1 MFNVGDEFMDDINIE
16 KTIKDVQVLM
26 CTTYLSV
33 GVDILDRY
41 NFSIYFEDLM
51 MPQEVEQFANR
62 LRSNDLFIN
71 MYVAKNDSEGNT
83 RSLHKY
89 KEVNFEID
97 DEEKKFV
104 LSVIHLCNS
113 MIERNNK
120 EFKSNAIVYAMLKD
134 CTFIE
139 HNDIDDKYYLNLT
152 AYKTVCF
159 ERKYRDYV
167 QQLPVLMKG
176 MQAYGYEVTSIDR
189 RSFECDGLED
199 FANLKD
205 FIKLAYNEQLQLN
218 TSHIEDLLGI
228 LNEGNLVSYKQVL
241 SGSFD
246 VRKGKEWKLDL
257 TANRLTAKSV
267 EVFEKVVPIY
277 ASLSK
282 RYDCDE
288 IRNIFEACRNKN
300 KSFNFAA
307 IGRIRTLVNL
317 MYNDKNNRLDMPIKD
332 FMIATYK
339 FSELGSAKKS
349 DIIDFCNNQAEYYA
363 QQESRNG
370 VVINYSMLMMDK
382 LKDKFYK
389 LFRCLIDVGKPQK
402 KNGNKCKMERIE
414 LLWKEKTDGVT
425 DINKKAFELYDLL
438 GIDDINTT
446 VVDNVSNNNDD
457 II

>member
-1 MFNVGDEFMDDINIE
+1 
-16 KTIKDVQVLM
+16 
-26 CTTYLSV
+26 
-33 GVDILDRY
+33 
-41 NFSIYFEDLM
+41 
-51 MPQEVEQFANR
+51 
-62 LRSNDLFIN
+62 

-189 RSFECDGLED
+189 RSFECNGLED

-218 TSHIEDLLGI
+218 TSHIEDLLDI
-228 LNEGNLVSYKQVL
+228 LNEGNLASYKQVL

-257 TANRLTAKSV
+257 TTNRLTAKSV

-288 IRNIFEACRNKN
+288 IKNIFEACRNKN
-300 KSFNFAA
+300 GSFNFAA

-339 FSELGSAKKS
+339 FSELGAAKKS
-349 DIIDFCNNQAEYYA
+349 EIIDFCNNQAERYA

-389 LFRCLIDVGKPQK
+389 LFRCLVDVGKPQK
-402 KNGNKCKMERIE
+402 KNGNKCSMERIE
-414 LLWKEKTDGVT
+414 LLWKEKTDGVA
-425 DINKKAFELYDLL
+425 DVNKKAFELYTLL

-446 VVDNVSNNNDD
+446 VIDNVSNDNDD
-457 II
+457 IV

>member
-1 MFNVGDEFMDDINIE
+1 MLEMSLWMTSIL
-16 KTIKDVQVLM
+16 KRRLKDVQVLM
-26 CTTYLSV
+26 CTTYCQWAWIFLIDTISV
-33 GVDILDRY
+33 FTLRI
-41 NFSIYFEDLM
+41 FM

-71 MYVAKNDSEGNT
+71 MYVAKNDAEGNT

-189 RSFECDGLED
+189 RSFECNGLED

-205 FIKLAYNEQLQLN
+205 FIKLAYNE
-218 TSHIEDLLGI
+218 
-228 LNEGNLVSYKQVL
+228 
-241 SGSFD
+241 
-246 VRKGKEWKLDL
+246 
-257 TANRLTAKSV
+257 
-267 EVFEKVVPIY
+267 
-277 ASLSK
+277 
-282 RYDCDE
+282 
-288 IRNIFEACRNKN
+288 
-300 KSFNFAA
+300 A
-307 IGRIRTLVNL
+307 I
-317 MYNDKNNRLDMPIKD
+317 
-332 FMIATYK
+332 
-339 FSELGSAKKS
+339 
-349 DIIDFCNNQAEYYA
+349 
-363 QQESRNG
+363 
-370 VVINYSMLMMDK
+370 
-382 LKDKFYK
+382 
-389 LFRCLIDVGKPQK
+389 
-402 KNGNKCKMERIE
+402 
-414 LLWKEKTDGVT
+414 
-425 DINKKAFELYDLL
+425 
-438 GIDDINTT
+438 TT
-446 VVDNVSNNNDD
+446 
-457 II
+457 